1 MESFIRVRK
10 SSLNG
15 EIKIP
20 PSKSHTIRG
29 IIFGLLADGLSELY
43 NPLEAQDT
51 LSCVSCCRQLGAH
64 LTLGEKWTI
73 EGTAGDIAIPEKP
86 LYVGNSGTTLGNLLA
101 VSSLGEEPITLDGDH
116 TIRSRPFSP
125 LLRVLSSLGATATSR
140 NDSGKCPITVRGP
153 LQGGTASVEGITSIY
168 ITPFLVVCPLIA
180 QDTILTIM
188 PPVNEIS
195 YIKMTM
201 NWLDFLGYSYEND
214 KFNSIKIHSGQKY
227 SSFTRKIPGDASS
240 AAFPLCAAVI
250 TGSTVTV
257 KGLNLSDPQGDKA
270 MIDYLKAMGA
280 QIEPQRADSSLSIYP
295 RSLHGVTIDISD
307 TPDLLPILCVAGC
320 AAEGIT
326 LLENIEVT
334 RMKESD
340 RVKVMIQELSKMGAT
355 IVEKR
360 NSLLIKKS
368 NLTEASVNG
377 HGDHRVV
384 MALAVAGLIAEGTTH
399 VDSAQ
404 SIGVTYPTFVTSMQ
418 NLGADMHITHSA
430 S

>member
-1 MESFIRVRK
+1 MK
-10 SSLNG
+10 
-15 EIKIP
+15 
-20 PSKSHTIRG
+20 
-29 IIFGLLADGLSELY
+29 
-43 NPLEAQDT
+43 
-51 LSCVSCCRQLGAH
+51 
-64 LTLGEKWTI
+64 
-73 EGTAGDIAIPEKP
+73 
-86 LYVGNSGTTLGNLLA
+86 
-101 VSSLGEEPITLDGDH
+101 
-116 TIRSRPFSP
+116 
-125 LLRVLSSLGATATSR
+125 
-140 NDSGKCPITVRGP
+140 
-153 LQGGTASVEGITSIY
+153 GITSIY

-180 QDTILTIM
+180 QDTILTIL

-201 NWLDFLGYSYEND
+201 NWLDFLECSYKNN
-214 KFNSIKIHSGQKY
+214 KFNSIKIHSNQKY
-227 SSFTRKIPGDASS
+227 SSFKRKIPGDASS

-257 KGLNLSDPQGDKA
+257 KGLDLSDPQGDKA

-280 QIEPQRADSSLSIYP
+280 RIEVHRAHSSLSIYP
-295 RSLHGVTIDISD
+295 GSLHGTAVDITD

-326 LLENIEVT
+326 VLENIEVT

-355 IVEKR
+355 LAEKG
-360 NSLLIKKS
+360 NSLFIKKS
-368 NLTEASVNG
+368 KLTGTMVNG

-418 NLGADMHITHSA
+418 NLGADMRLTQTA
-430 S
+430 P